1 MGELANCKRCGR
13 VFVKTVRDICNEC
26 YKEEEQL
33 FEKVYKYIRKK
44 ENRTA
49 TIQEVSEATDVEESL
64 IMKWVKEKRIHTK
77 DFPNL
82 TYECE
87 RCGKPIQ
94 DGKICED
101 CALELKKQLEREEMI
116 RKLKEQEK
124 QKNQTY
130 YSVDNKIKR
139 KR

>member
-1 MGELANCKRCGR
+1 MGELANCRRCGR
-13 VFVKTVRDICNEC
+13 VFVKTVRDICEAC

-44 ENRTA
+44 ENRSA
-49 TIQEVSEATDVEESL
+49 TIPEVSEATEVDENL

-77 DFPNL
+77 DLPNF

-87 RCGKPIQ
+87 RCGSPIQ
-94 DGKICED
+94 EGKVCQT
-101 CALELKKQLEREEMI
+101 CAADLKKELEREEMI
-116 RKLKEQEK
+116 QKISEENRKK
-124 QKNQTY
+124 QQTY
-130 YSVDNKIKR
+130 FSVDDKIRR